1 MRGGSI
7 SNVAIFIF
15 MLLIIIGASILILVV
30 YFHGSTNRS
39 YIRGPS
45 VDYKPVNTFSSSFP
59 PCFEISTDAKNIYKI
74 MKNAKIET
82 KYSRLLDAYTL
93 ALCQQND
100 FKTSCELDTLNQR
113 IVTLNS
119 WNANQYDNNAIN
131 IVNSVTK
138 LTNNKIG
145 QFLVQICYICERQ
158 IELINNDDNIM
169 REDKIQ
175 ITGFN
180 SQFYRHHFDA
190 ISKGCPKFA

>member
-1 MRGGSI
+1 MQ
-7 SNVAIFIF
+7 
-15 MLLIIIGASILILVV
+15 
-30 YFHGSTNRS
+30 
-39 YIRGPS
+39 
-45 VDYKPVNTFSSSFP
+45 SSSSKIYIQGPTVDKKPISDNSPLSFP
-59 PCFEISTDAKNIYKI
+59 QCFDISTDAKNVYKI
-74 MKNAKIET
+74 MRNAKIET

-100 FKTSCELDTLNQR
+100 FKLSCDLDTLNQR

-119 WNANQYDNNAIN
+119 WNANQYDKNASD

-138 LTNNKIG
+138 FTNNKIT
-145 QFLVQICYICERQ
+145 QFLVQICYICEKQ
-158 IELINNDDNIM
+158 IELINNDDNVM

-190 ISKGCPKFA
+190 ISKGCPKNTFIA